1 MQLQW
6 IFCSREWTLR
16 YYNKLTQRLLRCQFM
31 PELRKE
37 ESHSV
42 TRNRTQSS
50 MWPRFTITSSH
61 MTNQVWS
68 LHVSNLGKFL
78 TKHHSPELMWFL
90 QDALLYQA
98 HHPNTTSTESKGVD
112 HSALCLSF
120 QGTQKCFCANCH
132 LWCRDKCVLCLKQY
146 QPREPELSCF
156 IKRTEQ
162 IKA

>member
-78 TKHHSPELMWFL
+78 TKHHSPELICDF
-90 QDALLYQA
+90 YKT
-98 HHPNTTSTESKGVD
+98 HPNTTSTESKGVD

-146 QPREPELSCF
+146 QPREPELSSF
-156 IKRTEQ
+156 IKRTKQ

>member
-78 TKHHSPELMWFL
+78 TKHHSPELICDFYKTLSSIKRIIQIPLL
-90 QDALLYQA
+90 QKA
-98 HHPNTTSTESKGVD
+98 KGWITV
-112 HSALCLSF
+112 HSAYPSKEHRNAFVQIATCDAEINA
-120 QGTQKCFCANCH
+120 CFAWSNINPGS
-132 LWCRDKCVLCLKQY
+132 LNYPASSNALNR
-146 QPREPELSCF
+146 
-156 IKRTEQ
+156 
-162 IKA
+162 